1 MPDTEWLLPTLIAVG
16 VILLV
21 SFPVHEFAHA
31 ATANALGD
39 GTARLFGRMTLNPV
53 KHFDP
58 IGGTLLAVSA
68 VASGGTFAF
77 GWAKPTPVNL
87 RNLRG
92 GASSDAWVAAAG
104 PLSNLAL
111 AAIGAIFLRFL
122 IAFPESPLSTQIVG
136 QTLDIFIRLNLLLM
150 LFNLLPIPPLDGS
163 QVLFAFLPAQ
173 TAFQAQRWLGQ
184 YGFIVLLG
192 LVFLPPGD
200 PLLWRVFEPIFDT
213 LYGLLVGI

>member
-1 MPDTEWLLPTLIAVG
+1 MLLPTLIAVG

-39 GTARLFGRMTLNPV
+39 GTAKLFGRMTLNPV

-58 IGGTLLAVSA
+58 LGGTLLVLTALTSA
-68 VASGGTFAF
+68 VATGGQPFAF

-104 PLSNLAL
+104 PLSNLVL
-111 AAIGAIFLRFL
+111 AAVGAVILRLL
-122 IAFPESPLSTQIVG
+122 IAFPDSPLTTRLIV
-136 QTLDIFIRLNLLLM
+136 QTLLIFVELNLLLM
-150 LFNLLPIPPLDGS
+150 LFNLIPIPPLDGS
-163 QVLFAFLPAQ
+163 QVLFAFLPPA
-173 TAFQAQRWLGQ
+173 TAYQATRFLGQ
-184 YGFIVLLG
+184 YGFIILLG
-192 LVFLPPGD
+192 LVFLPPND
-200 PLLWRVFEPIFDT
+200 PLLWRVFEPILDT
-213 LYGLLVGI
+213 LFKLLVGV

>member
-1 MPDTEWLLPTLIAVG
+1 LQTDNLLPTLIAVG

-39 GTARLFGRMTLNPV
+39 GTARLFGRMTLNPI

-58 IGGTLLAVSA
+58 LGGTLLVISA
-68 VASGGTFAF
+68 LASGGSFAF

-111 AAIGAIFLRFL
+111 AAVGAIVLRFM
-122 IAFPESPLSTQIVG
+122 IAFPDSPIATALIA
-136 QTLDIFIRLNLLLM
+136 QTVYIFVTLNLLLM
-150 LFNLLPIPPLDGS
+150 LFNLIPIPPLDGS
-163 QVLFAFLPAQ
+163 QVLFAFLPPA
-173 TAFQAQRWLGQ
+173 TAYQATRLLGQ
-184 YGFIVLLG
+184 YGFLILFA
-192 LVFLPPGD
+192 LVFLPPGN
-200 PLLWRVFEPIFDT
+200 PLLWRVFGPILDT
-213 LYGLLVGI
+213 LFNLLVGV